1 MLFKERRRSQ
11 CSDALGSTLSALKDL
26 LGAGE
31 TDILDACAELGCG
44 TIFGVVPRF
53 SKRGGL
59 TCEARPKNRNP
70 RSAACAI
77 LRARWN
83 LHRSRDK
90 KAGIE
95 ADGLDME
102 LFSKFLTTIHMS
114 TLSGRLVWQC
124 QNREDQNDI
133 SNRIQRL
140 LLQSWDANESI
151 WTTNLLSVFQE
162 STDPKIRN
170 ATTGMIELHWPT
182 PSMPLETH
190 PGVVFLFIAVFTIL
204 PTAMIVIAAT
214 PLTNWQTP
222 AASTLLFGG
231 QAVLSAGHFLAQ
243 WVIKRQRETVH
254 LDIPRQNLSDSWML
268 VDSTWFTN
276 TLARRRVWYNALSPH
291 TVTIG
296 QHVNMKE
303 HIPTW
308 EALITLVTIAVG
320 FLAFYIGARSS
331 HLWVILFE
339 IASHGSLYI
348 LIPTEEYTGIFLH
361 REFVQR
367 VYHHDCQRGL
377 CDIPQ

>member
-1 MLFKERRRSQ
+1 M
-11 CSDALGSTLSALKDL
+11 KDL

-44 TIFGVVPRF
+44 TVFGVVPCF

-59 TCEARPKNRNP
+59 TCEAKNRNAGI
-70 RSAACAI
+70 AACAI

-83 LHRSRDK
+83 LRRSCDK
-90 KAGIE
+90 NAGKE

-102 LFSKFLTTIHMS
+102 LFSEFLTTFHMS
-114 TLSGRLVWQC
+114 TLSGHLVWQC

-140 LLQSWDANESI
+140 LLQSWNANESV

-222 AASTLLFGG
+222 AASILLFGG
-231 QAVLSAGHFLAQ
+231 QAVLSAGHFLSQ
-243 WVIKRQRETVH
+243 WVIKRQRRTVH
-254 LDIPRQNLSDSWML
+254 LDIPRQSLSDSWML
-268 VDSTWFTN
+268 VDNTWFTS
-276 TLARRRVWYNALSPH
+276 TLARRRLWYNPLSPN

-308 EALITLVTIAVG
+308 QTLITLVTIAVG

-339 IASHGSLYI
+339 IASHGSFYV
-348 LIPTEEYTGIFLH
+348 LIPTKEYTGIFLH

-367 VYHHDCQRGL
+367 VYHHDCQ
-377 CDIPQ
+377 